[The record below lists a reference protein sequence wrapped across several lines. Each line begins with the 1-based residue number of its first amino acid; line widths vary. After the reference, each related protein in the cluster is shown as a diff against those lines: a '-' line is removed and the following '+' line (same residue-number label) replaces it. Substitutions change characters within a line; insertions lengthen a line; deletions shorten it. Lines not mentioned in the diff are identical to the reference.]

1 MEEMWNVILPTTAHS
16 LRRTASC
23 PGALTP
29 IPPSLSTLH
38 VTPSTMVGPAVL
50 YVCAVHSGLVMGLAF
65 VAEDAMVTACWT
77 GSNLEGF
84 IKALKFIE
92 LTTFN
97 MFALTNL
104 AMCVNLVLI
113 VSVSG
118 DHYAHWP
125 GKVRVARGA
134 CKTRALHPEHTQHD
148 FPLPLLACA

>member
-1 MEEMWNVILPTTAHS
+1 MECNPSNHSSLTTADGIMP
-16 LRRTASC
+16 RRAHTDST
-23 PGALTP
+23 PPLYPSRDVVHDGGA
-29 IPPSLSTLH
+29 
-38 VTPSTMVGPAVL
+38 GCVL

-134 CKTRALHPEHTQHD
+134 CKTRALHPEHTQND